1 MSISERTERVLNRAA
16 RGEADVQE
24 IEDCISATRAD
35 LDANLAAIQRQ
46 LSTESLIHQ
55 TVDYLRSNPGAFF
68 ANLGDTVKSNP
79 VPVALLGVSLGWL
92 MLSGRR
98 QSTDGAGQLRGDG
111 TEWSADVE
119 VYEDRELY
127 SPRPDLRT
135 GVERDPA
142 SRSAFDRVRDAMTD
156 TGAAGGRTIDKARE
170 KMSEADEH
178 AREVFRR
185 TREQVARARR
195 SIAQQPKRMQAK
207 AQDMAEHHPFMLGAV
222 AFVAG
227 AAIAASL
234 KRSRIEDEM
243 MGDYRDQA
251 VAEAEA
257 QLRTGLDHGA
267 ESMRT
272 ALEQSDERNVQT
284 HEEYETEDGRQEPS
298 VSFERESPET
308 STRNLPG
315 QESQD
320 RFH

>member
-16 RGEADVQE
+16 RGEADVEE
-24 IEDCISATRAD
+24 IENCISATRAD

-46 LSTESLIHQ
+46 LSTDALIHQ

-68 ANLGDTVKSNP
+68 ANFGDTVKRNP

-98 QSTDGAGQLRGDG
+98 QSTDGAPLRGDG

-127 SPRPDLRT
+127 TPRPDLST
-135 GVERDPA
+135 GIKRDAP

-156 TGAAGGRTIDKARE
+156 TEAAGGRTIDKAKQ

-178 AREVFRR
+178 ARDVFRR

-195 SIAQQPKRMQAK
+195 RIAQQPKRMQAK

-251 VAEAEA
+251 LAEAETH
-257 QLRTGLDHGA
+257 LRTELHHGT

-272 ALEQSDERNVQT
+272 ALEQSGERNVQK
-284 HEEYETEDGRQEPS
+284 HEEYEAEDVKQEPS
-298 VSFERESPET
+298 VTFERESPDT
-308 STRNLPG
+308 STRKPPG